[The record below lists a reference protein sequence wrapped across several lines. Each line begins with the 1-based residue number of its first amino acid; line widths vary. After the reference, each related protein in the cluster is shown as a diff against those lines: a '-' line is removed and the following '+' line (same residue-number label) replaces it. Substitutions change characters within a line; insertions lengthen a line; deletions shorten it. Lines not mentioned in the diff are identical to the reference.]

1 VSVILILADKKITNF
16 LRMKTTVVT
25 PYYDWD
31 GRKYMEFLIENKVT
45 RIKVPFRY
53 SRVMCR
59 VEGLKT
65 VQELVKGDQVEIIL
79 EKKTWD
85 GLEHWVLSYIK
96 TDA

>member
-1 VSVILILADKKITNF
+1 M
-16 LRMKTTVVT
+16 RGVVHT

-31 GRKYMEFLIENKVT
+31 GRKYMEVVFTESKTPT

-53 SRVMCR
+53 GRVMCR

-65 VQELVKGDQVEIIL
+65 VQELKKGDEIHI
-79 EKKTWD
+79 EIERKTWD

-96 TDA
+96 TDP